1 MTSVTTLARPLA
13 ARVEGLP
20 APAALPPG
28 PPLPAAVLEAAC
40 AALDAGKTHYTDR
53 PGILPLREWVSAY
66 LRERYGLDISP
77 DAVTI
82 TCGGTEAR
90 FVAVKK
96 LAPAGTVVVCPGD
109 AARMAG
115 AAHLCGVTLAAQATE
130 PDAVSALYLTP
141 ADPLAV
147 GEPLL
152 AMARER
158 GWWVIWDT
166 SGAPAGDFHPAQDAA
181 LAPQT
186 VTLGSL
192 SDYLPGWRVGWMAGS
207 RRAAE
212 LRAFKQS
219 MTICSV
225 SISQWAA
232 AGLVEA
238 L

>member
-1 MTSVTTLARPLA
+1 MTPPMTLACPLA
-13 ARVEGLP
+13 ARTQGLP
-20 APAALPPG
+20 EPVPLPPG
-28 PPLPAAVLEAAC
+28 PALPPAVLEAAC

-53 PGILPLREWVSAY
+53 PGILPLRQWVSAH
-66 LRERYGLDISP
+66 LRKQYGLDISP

-96 LAPAGTVVVCPGD
+96 LAAAGTAIVCPGNP
-109 AARMAG
+109 ARIVG
-115 AAHLCGVTLAAQATE
+115 AAHLCGVALMAEATA
-130 PDAVSALYLTP
+130 PDSVSALYLTP
-141 ADPLAV
+141 ADPRPVADA
-147 GEPLL
+147 LL
-152 AMARER
+152 SMARER
-158 GWWVIWDT
+158 GWWVMWNM
-166 SGAPAGDFHPAQDAA
+166 SGAPAGDFHPAQDEA

-207 RRAAE
+207 RRAGE

-225 SISQWAA
+225 SVSQWAA
-232 AGLVEA
+232 AGLVEV

>member
-1 MTSVTTLARPLA
+1 MTPPMTLARPLA
-13 ARVEGLP
+13 ARTQGLP
-20 APAALPPG
+20 EPVPLIPG
-28 PPLPAAVLEAAC
+28 PALSPAVLEAAC

-53 PGILPLREWVSAY
+53 PGILPLRQWVSAH

-96 LAPAGTVVVCPGD
+96 LAPAGTAIVCPGD
-109 AARMAG
+109 PARIAG
-115 AAHLCGVTLAAQATE
+115 AAHLCGVALMAEATA
-130 PDAVSALYLTP
+130 PDSVSVLYLTP
-141 ADPLAV
+141 ADPRPAV
-147 GEPLL
+147 DALL
-152 AMARER
+152 SMARER
-158 GWWVIWDT
+158 GWWVMWDM
-166 SGAPAGDFHPAQDAA
+166 SGAPAGDFHPAQAEA

>member
-1 MTSVTTLARPLA
+1 MTPATLARPLA
-13 ARVEGLP
+13 QRVQGLP
-20 APAALPPG
+20 APAPLPPA
-28 PPLPAAVLEAAC
+28 PSLSPAVIEAAV

-53 PGILPLREWVSAY
+53 PGILPLREWVSAH
-66 LRERYGLDISP
+66 LRAQYGLDVPP

-90 FVAVKK
+90 FVAIKK
-96 LAPAGTVVVCPGD
+96 LAPAGTAIVCPGD
-109 AARMAG
+109 AGRIVG
-115 AAHLCGVTLAAQATE
+115 AARLCGVGLTARVSE

-141 ADPLAV
+141 ADPRATV
-147 GEPLL
+147 DPLL
-152 AMARER
+152 AAARER
-158 GWWVIWDT
+158 GWWVIWDM
-166 SGAPAGDFHPAQDAA
+166 SGALAGSFHPAQDAA

-232 AGLVEA
+232 AGLVET

>member
-1 MTSVTTLARPLA
+1 MTPATLARPLA
-13 ARVEGLP
+13 QRVQGLP
-20 APAALPPG
+20 APAPLPPA
-28 PPLPAAVLEAAC
+28 PSLSPAVIEAAV

-53 PGILPLREWVSAY
+53 PGILPLREWVSAH
-66 LRERYGLDISP
+66 LRAQYGLDMSP

-90 FVAVKK
+90 FVAIKK
-96 LAPAGTVVVCPGD
+96 LAPAGSVLVCPGD
-109 AARMAG
+109 PGRIAG
-115 AAHLCGVTLAAQATE
+115 AAHLCGVTVTAQATD

-141 ADPLAV
+141 ADPRSSV
-147 GEPLL
+147 DSLL
-152 AMARER
+152 TAARER
-158 GWWVIWDT
+158 GWWIIWDI
-166 SGAPAGDFHPAQDAA
+166 SGTPVGSFHPAQEAV

>member
-1 MTSVTTLARPLA
+1 MTPRTLVRPLA
-13 ARVEGLP
+13 ARTLGLP
-20 APAALPPG
+20 APVPLPPG
-28 PPLPAAVLEAAC
+28 PALSPAVREAAC

-53 PGILPLREWVSAY
+53 PGILPLRQWVSAH
-66 LRERYGLDISP
+66 LREQYGLDISP

-96 LAPAGTVVVCPGD
+96 LAAAGTAIVCPGD
-109 AARMAG
+109 PARIAG
-115 AAHLCGVTLAAQATE
+115 AARLCGVEVTAQVNE
-130 PDAVSALYLTP
+130 PEVVSALYLTP
-141 ADPLAV
+141 ADPRPVMDA
-147 GEPLL
+147 LL
-152 AMARER
+152 SVARER
-158 GWWVIWDT
+158 GWWVIWDV
-166 SGAPAGDFHPAQDAA
+166 SGAQGGDFHPAQDEA

-225 SISQWAA
+225 SVSQWAA
-232 AGLVEA
+232 TGLVET